1 MDTIGERITK
11 ARLRLNMNQK
21 ELCEK
26 TGITE
31 STLSRFERGLR
42 EPRASAITQLS
53 KALDVSFDYLM
64 GVSEVMGKCDIEEP
78 KDLEITEILCFTEKA
93 LKNEQV
99 MHCGKPVAKEDI
111 NRLLEAIE
119 FSLYK
124 IEKNK

>member
-42 EPRASAITQLS
+42 EPRASAIKELS
-53 KALDVSFDYLM
+53 KALEVSFDYLM
-64 GVSEVMGKCDIEEP
+64 GVTEVIKKCDIDENNEF
-78 KDLEITEILCFTEKA
+78 EITEVLNFTESAIKS
-93 LKNEQV
+93 KYV
-99 MHCGKPVAKEDI
+99 RHCGKPIAKEDI
-111 NRLLEAIE
+111 DRLLEAIDY
-119 FSLYK
+119 SLYK

>member
-42 EPRASAITQLS
+42 EPRASAIKELS
-53 KALDVSFDYLM
+53 KALEVSFDYLM
-64 GVSEVMGKCDIEEP
+64 GATEVMEKCDVDETKEF
-78 KDLEITEILCFTEKA
+78 EITEVLDFTENA
-93 LKNEQV
+93 LKNQHV
-99 MHCGKPVAKEDI
+99 RHCGKPIAKEDI

-124 IEKNK
+124 IDKNK

>member
-42 EPRASAITQLS
+42 EPRASAIKELS
-53 KALDVSFDYLM
+53 KALEVSFDYLM
-64 GVSEVMGKCDIEEP
+64 GVTELIKKCDIDENNLTP
-78 KDLEITEILCFTEKA
+78 MQAFNVLLDLKEK
-93 LKNEQV
+93 LKN
-99 MHCGKPVAKEDI
+99 
-111 NRLLEAIE
+111 
-119 FSLYK
+119 
-124 IEKNK
+124 